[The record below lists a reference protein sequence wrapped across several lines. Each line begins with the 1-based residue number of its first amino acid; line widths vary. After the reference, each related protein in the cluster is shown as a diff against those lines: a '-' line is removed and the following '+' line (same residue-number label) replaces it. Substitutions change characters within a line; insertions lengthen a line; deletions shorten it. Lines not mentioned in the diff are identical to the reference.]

1 MFKIQCNPSQRCKY
15 MIEYNKVDL
24 DIRNLFSI
32 EIPKQK
38 DKTGIGIYK
47 RLYKISGLVSD
58 LGLLHEEIQ
67 LNGKQSVSMSD
78 LVELNQLKLGFKT
91 TLMGITKYW
100 LEIAQILELKLI
112 LSDIVEN
119 NKKENP
125 ELETEV
131 YVVSL
136 LDEVNRDILET
147 NNIGFYIFLL
157 LETLSDFCRC
167 TKELSLVLSGEEVTC
182 IPELFDSI
190 HEADEVDLDN
200 SEETEDMEVFWYAEK
215 KFAFFLLLVKF
226 IAIKFGIDYDAV
238 LEEYFK
244 NKK

>member
-1 MFKIQCNPSQRCKY
+1 MQRPTQSCKY
-15 MIEYNKVDL
+15 MIEYNKIDL

-32 EIPKQK
+32 GIPKQK

-47 RLYKISGLVSD
+47 RLYKISGLVGE

-67 LNGKQSVSMSD
+67 RSGKQSVSMSD
-78 LVELNQLKLGFKT
+78 LMELNQLKLGFKT
-91 TLMGITKYW
+91 TLMGLTQYW
-100 LEIAQILELKLI
+100 LEIAQILDLKVI

-131 YVVSL
+131 YIVSL

-157 LETLSDFCRC
+157 LETLSDFCRS
-167 TKELSLVLSGEEVTC
+167 TKELSLFLSGEEVTC
-182 IPELFDSI
+182 IPELFDSVQEEEEDI
-190 HEADEVDLDN
+190 DDLD
-200 SEETEDMEVFWYAEK
+200 SAEDGDDLEVFWYAEK

-226 IAIKFGIDYDAV
+226 IAIKFGIDYDTV
-238 LEEYFK
+238 LGEYFD

>member
-1 MFKIQCNPSQRCKY
+1 
-15 MIEYNKVDL
+15 MIEYNKIDL

-32 EIPKQK
+32 GIPKQK

-47 RLYKISGLVSD
+47 RLYKISGLVGE

-67 LNGKQSVSMSD
+67 RSGKQSVSMSD
-78 LVELNQLKLGFKT
+78 LMELNQLKLGFKT
-91 TLMGITKYW
+91 TLMGLTQYW
-100 LEIAQILELKLI
+100 LEIAQILDLKVI

-131 YVVSL
+131 YIVSL

-157 LETLSDFCRC
+157 LETLSDFCRS
-167 TKELSLVLSGEEVTC
+167 TKELSLFLSGEEVTC
-182 IPELFDSI
+182 IPELFDSVQEEEEDI
-190 HEADEVDLDN
+190 DDLD
-200 SEETEDMEVFWYAEK
+200 SAEDGDDLEVFWYAEK

-226 IAIKFGIDYDAV
+226 IAIKFGIDYDTV
-238 LEEYFK
+238 LGEYFD